1 MFGLKEKYL
10 LRYFVF
16 LISFLFVS
24 CSIIRTSKEGV
35 IQQEDFQK
43 PSTFISVKN
52 ENDKKYEDKNST
64 KNLSKIHEKSIE
76 ISFPKLNG
84 ISWEIEHINL
94 PNEEYYGE
102 ISGDVEDVPDYEP
115 DSEEIQEIEEIFQK
129 ALTSTFPKEIKKFER
144 YFIKG
149 FGSFNI
155 PVELND
161 YVEYFI
167 YLFTET
173 KYREYLEKWIRRYFK
188 YSDFMRRIILSYG
201 LPDDLVFVAMAES
214 GFSTRAVSHMDAVG
228 PWQFIE
234 ETARRY
240 NLKIDQWIDER
251 RDIEKSTH
259 AAMRY
264 LKDLYDMFGDWYL
277 AWAAYNAG
285 EKRIENAIKKAKG
298 NKDYWYLL
306 KRNLIP
312 RETQGYVPKIIALAL
327 IIKNLDKFGFS
338 LSDMSEEDT
347 TFSFDEIKSFQPVD
361 IFTIAKICGCSPED
375 ILELNPSLRYPVT
388 PPYDYTIRVPRGKG
402 KIVREKLDF
411 INQNFFTKFYPNLRY
426 VSFSPSAT
434 GDYSVKTVLGWIY
447 LIPKS
452 SDSSSIR
459 SIVYNMS
466 DGDMVGEVAMED
478 GFFAL
483 PIFGYVRPYK
493 IYRVKRRESI
503 SSIARKFGI
512 SPSYLRKFNGGIRYV
527 RAGQRIKIPVIDNRY
542 YMTSEKKPFI
552 RYSANID
559 SRAMTKNSWINSY
572 PNTYLGD
579 GKKYIHH
586 IVKKGENLYTISK
599 KYGVSVSDIKKVNKI
614 EGKVIY
620 PGQKLIIPVKM

>member
-1 MFGLKEKYL
+1 MFV
-10 LRYFVF
+10 LRKNLRRSYFVPLALF
-16 LISFLFVS
+16 LITN
-24 CSIIRTSKEGV
+24 CSIMKTSKQDV
-35 IQQEDFQK
+35 AQQEDFQR
-43 PSTFISVKN
+43 SATAISSRN
-52 ENDKKYEDKNST
+52 INDKKHEDKNNLKNST
-64 KNLSKIHEKSIE
+64 NIQDKIE
-76 ISFPKLNG
+76 ISFPKFSG
-84 ISWEIEHINL
+84 IPWEIEHINL
-94 PNEEYYGE
+94 PDEEYYTNL
-102 ISGDVEDVPDYEP
+102 SGSVEEESEP
-115 DSEEIQEIEEIFQK
+115 DSEEIQEIEEILQR
-129 ALTSTFPKEIKKFER
+129 ALTSTFPKEITKFER

-155 PVELND
+155 PVELNE

-173 KYREYLEKWIRRYFK
+173 KYRKYLEKWIRRYFK

-559 SRAMTKNSWINSY
+559 SRAMPKNSGINSY